1 MSGGDALL
9 APTPPPP
16 ADDVPLRPFWG
27 HAASTAPCSPAT
39 AAFLAQHLT
48 VVVNTSPCSAHPSTR
63 MLEETCAS
71 LALAPGLAA
80 CRLLL
85 VFDGFKLR
93 DRLRVKRGVVTPDV
107 AAAYERYAAR
117 VELLTRTPGSALEGA
132 HVLRLAEHHGCA
144 HALRRGLARTH
155 TPYVFVVQHGARL
168 ASQLCSRATSRR
180 RLPLARARPCCAD
193 RALCSYVDVE
203 ALVRVLQ
210 AAPDI
215 NYIGALRR
223 RRHRLLSPCGLA

>member
-16 ADDVPLRPFWG
+16 ADDVPLRPVWG

-155 TPYVFVVQHGARL
+155 TPYVLVVQHGARR
-168 ASQLCSRATSRR
+168 AAARAQDPSRGRHLTPPAAA
-180 RLPLARARPCCAD
+180 LARAPNIVNYTLCAKPK
-193 RALCSYVDVE
+193 S
-203 ALVRVLQ
+203 
-210 AAPDI
+210 
-215 NYIGALRR
+215 LRSVN
-223 RRHRLLSPCGLA
+223 L